1 MRGITF
7 LILGLL
13 LGVAAVHGAD
23 QEQARNP
30 IRRVVNM
37 LQMMAKKVAAE
48 GAKEEELFEKFL
60 CYCETAGGTLQKSI
74 DDANTKIPQLES
86 DIKEAEGQKAQ
97 LEQDLKD
104 HAQDRR
110 DAKEAIEK
118 ATAIREK
125 EAKEYAAE
133 SSETKSN
140 IDALSRAIPA
150 IEEGMGQVGGA
161 RGKLTEEQA
170 RVQAGRDAAK
180 ASGFGAFL
188 QPPAASVLR
197 KLVIS
202 SESKMLTNFDRNM
215 LASFL
220 SMDSTTEDQYAPQS
234 GEILGILKQ
243 MKDEMEKDLAE
254 MMAEEEAAKAGYE
267 ELMAA
272 KEKEIASA
280 TKAIEEKLQ
289 RQGDNGVAIAEMK
302 NDLEETK
309 EALEE
314 DKKFLA
320 DLEKN
325 CDQKKKEWAERQ
337 KTRSEEIL
345 AIQETIKILNDD
357 DALELF
363 KKTLPGPE
371 SSLLQVDETTD
382 EVRMNALTL
391 IKSAQKRNHN

>member
-1 MRGITF
+1 M
-7 LILGLL
+7 
-13 LGVAAVHGAD
+13 
-23 QEQARNP
+23 
-30 IRRVVNM
+30 
-37 LQMMAKKVAAE
+37 
-48 GAKEEELFEKFL
+48 
-60 CYCETAGGTLQKSI
+60 
-74 DDANTKIPQLES
+74 
-86 DIKEAEGQKAQ
+86 
-97 LEQDLKD
+97 
-104 HAQDRR
+104 
-110 DAKEAIEK
+110 
-118 ATAIREK
+118 
-125 EAKEYAAE
+125 
-133 SSETKSN
+133 KSN

-170 RVQAGRDAAK
+170 RVQAGREAA
-180 ASGFGAFL
+180 GFGAFL
-188 QPPAASVLR
+188 QTSTAGVLR
-197 KLVIS
+197 KLVVS
-202 SESKMLTNFDRNM
+202 ADSKMLSNFDRNL

-220 SMDSTTEDQYAPQS
+220 STDAKADDQYAPAS

-254 MMAEEEAAKAGYE
+254 MIEEENKAKAGYE

-272 KEKEIASA
+272 KKNEIEAA

-289 RQGDNGVAIAEMK
+289 RGGDLAVQIVEMK
-302 NDLEETK
+302 NDLAETK

-325 CDQKKKEWAERQ
+325 CDLKKKEWALRQ
-337 KTRSEEIL
+337 KTRAEEIL

-371 SSLLQVDETTD
+371 SSLLQVDETSD
-382 EVRMNALTL
+382 EVRMNALSL
-391 IKSAQKRNHN
+391 IKSAQKR